1 MKGKTVVDAAAEW
14 VNGFNAVQYGMIE
27 TLMKAFPND
36 WSELT
41 TPSYGDRVCVWDG
54 ENDGQR
60 GVIVEDRYDKEPDL
74 HRIEFDNK
82 ELGDVILAEDEFE
95 VERDSLLPMWDWLW
109 SFGNSADDY
118 WLEELD
124 GIRLMSE
131 CGFRIYEHEEWG
143 YFFGIDG
150 MGYSFMDE
158 HWEPLYRA
166 RGLQWHDEKAEYE
179 RQMLKKGYKKGKLG
193 SRQVWLDEENN
204 VVGEVKQDE

>member
-14 VNGFNAVQYGMIE
+14 VNGFNAVRYGMIE

-95 VERDSLLPMWDWLW
+95 V
-109 SFGNSADDY
+109 
-118 WLEELD
+118 D

-166 RGLQWHDEKAEYE
+166 RSLQWHDEKAEHE
-179 RQMLKKGYKKGKLG
+179 RQMLKMGYKKGKLG
-193 SRQVWLDEENN
+193 NKRVWLDKENN
-204 VVGEVKQDE
+204 VVEEVK

>member
-14 VNGFNAVQYGMIE
+14 VNGFNAVRYGMIE

-95 VERDSLLPMWDWLW
+95 VERDSLLPMWGWLW

-131 CGFRIYEHEEWG
+131 CGFRIYEHEEWAT
-143 YFFGIDG
+143 FSASTVWGIRLWT
-150 MGYSFMDE
+150 SI
-158 HWEPLYRA
+158 
-166 RGLQWHDEKAEYE
+166 
-179 RQMLKKGYKKGKLG
+179 G
-193 SRQVWLDEENN
+193 SRYTERAACNGTMRKPNTSARCSKWATRKASSVISESGWTKKIML
-204 VVGEVKQDE
+204 